1 MKAIIQEIA
10 RETTVRD
17 REGKVLTSF
26 TGKLSTLLLRVVI
39 AGLFTMAI
47 SGILF
52 FIIAM
57 ITGDVDTAN
66 ANFGIYG

>member
-1 MKAIIQEIA
+1 MRALIQDVV
-10 RETTVRD
+10 ETTQVRD

-52 FIIAM
+52 LIIAM
-57 ITGDVDTAN
+57 IMGEAN
-66 ANFGIYG
+66 TDNVSFGIY

>member
-26 TGKLSTLLLRVVI
+26 TGKL
-39 AGLFTMAI
+39 
-47 SGILF
+47 
-52 FIIAM
+52 
-57 ITGDVDTAN
+57 
-66 ANFGIYG
+66 